1 MMIRK
6 GGQYMKKHFLML
18 LCFCA
23 LLISCQ
29 TVPISGRQQLS
40 LVSPQALN
48 AMSFQSYNEF
58 LSQHKVIKSTKE
70 AQMVKKV
77 GQRIQMA
84 VTTYLGRQNLSH
96 RLEGYA
102 WEFNIV
108 DDAIVNAWC
117 MPGGKVVVYSGMLP
131 VTKDETG
138 LAVVM
143 GHEIAH
149 AVANH
154 GNERM
159 SQGLIIQM
167 GGMALATALSQKP
180 QATRDLFLSAYGLG
194 SQVGLLLPYGR
205 LQETEADQLGL
216 VFMAIAGYDPRIS
229 LNFWQRLA
237 EAKQAK
243 APPEFLSTHPS
254 DITRINNIKQLI
266 PEAMKYYP
274 KQK

>member
-1 MMIRK
+1 
-6 GGQYMKKHFLML
+6 
-18 LCFCA
+18 
-23 LLISCQ
+23 
-29 TVPISGRQQLS
+29 
-40 LVSPQALN
+40 
-48 AMSFQSYNEF
+48 
-58 LSQHKVIKSTKE
+58 VIKSTKE